1 MPAPQRALTA
11 AEQALARELF
21 GASLDAARVRI
32 VHAEHPASAAARW
45 LGRGRQFVVRG
56 DRIFAPEGEGASS
69 GDYCALGAEWAA
81 LLAHELT
88 HVWQYQ
94 HGVLSAL
101 RYVLS
106 GDWRY
111 AYTLI
116 PGRHFLD
123 YGFEQQASMVED
135 YVLLTRG
142 RTARH
147 GLGVTAAAIKSV
159 LPFTRLV
166 QAVPFGSKL

>member
-1 MPAPQRALTA
+1 MPAPQRALTD
-11 AEQALARELF
+11 AEQALAREIF
-21 GASLDAARVRI
+21 GSSLDAARVRI
-32 VHAEHPASAAARW
+32 VHAEHPASVAAAW

-56 DRIFAPEGEGASS
+56 DRIFAPAGEGARCD
-69 GDYCALGAEWAA
+69 DYCTLGAEWAA

-111 AYTLI
+111 VYRLT

-135 YVLLTRG
+135 YVLLTQG
-142 RTARH
+142 KPARH
-147 GLGVTAAAIKSV
+147 GIGVKAAAIKIL
-159 LPFTRLV
+159 LPFARLV
-166 QAVPFGSKL
+166 